1 MSLKVVIVE
10 DNPTTVLSLVKT
22 IDWDVMKCEVA
33 GTAGDGESGGVM
45 IRQLK
50 PDIVLTDIRMPVKSG
65 LDMIADVREDVP
77 DCRFVI
83 ITGYDEFQYASQA
96 IKLGVF
102 DYLLKPIDNEEVM
115 RTVRRAAAVTRRQM
129 ENDVALEQA
138 ENLKMRAQL
147 LTLLT
152 NDSQR
157 GQGVHE
163 LLAGAGLQFHTYY
176 IMALQQTEER
186 YFSQA
191 VLNRV
196 EAVLARRRMRTVT
209 LLLYDLAV
217 IFVPRGDDGKD
228 WHEEATEL
236 AYDLFDELVNPVRI
250 GVSGLGQ
257 SSHAIRQAYL
267 QARRALWEA
276 ALRKGNRAC
285 VFYEDQGD
293 GPVGQE
299 HIADTQRQ
307 IDELIARAELTDGF
321 AAEAARALAE
331 QSGRQYSN
339 LRAMMFL
346 YTTGLRRR
354 FGLSA
359 DEELD
364 AVMSGIWFVSTEE
377 DVRLCLKELNE
388 AFLRR
393 MDMPKQSLL
402 TRNALQYINLHAIE
416 GIQLNDV
423 ADKLCV
429 SANYL
434 SALIRKETGV
444 TFHEHMLE
452 ARMNVARSMLADPRI
467 LVEEVARAV
476 GYGNYISFYNAFKR
490 IEHMTPTEYRNR
502 KAKL

>member
-217 IFVPRGDDGKD
+217 IFVPRGDDGKG

-307 IDELIARAELTDGF
+307 IDELITRAELTDGF

>member
-22 IDWDVMKCEVA
+22 IDWDMMKCEVA

-65 LDMIADVREDVP
+65 LDMIADVRDDVP

-217 IFVPRGDDGKD
+217 IFVPRGDDGKG

-236 AYDLFDELVNPVRI
+236 ACDLFDELVNPVRI

>member
-33 GTAGDGESGGVM
+33 GTAGDGESGGMM

-65 LDMIADVREDVP
+65 LDMIADVRDDVP

-217 IFVPRGDDGKD
+217 IFVPRGDDGKG

-236 AYDLFDELVNPVRI
+236 ACDLFDELVNPVRI

>member
-22 IDWDVMKCEVA
+22 IDWDMMKCEVA

-65 LDMIADVREDVP
+65 LDMIAEVREDVP

-217 IFVPRGDDGKD
+217 IFVPRGDDGKG

-321 AAEAARALAE
+321 AAEAARALVE

>member
-22 IDWDVMKCEVA
+22 IDWDVVKCEVA

-217 IFVPRGDDGKD
+217 IFVPRGDDGKG

>member
-22 IDWDVMKCEVA
+22 IDWDMMKCEVA

-65 LDMIADVREDVP
+65 LDMIADVRDDVP

-217 IFVPRGDDGKD
+217 IFVPRGDDGKG

-393 MDMPKQSLL
+393 MDIPKQSLL

>member
-186 YFSQA
+186 YFAQA

-217 IFVPRGDDGKD
+217 IFVPRGDDGKG

>member
-217 IFVPRGDDGKD
+217 IFVPRGDDGKG

-236 AYDLFDELVNPVRI
+236 ACDLFDELVNPVRI

-276 ALRKGNRAC
+276 ALRKGNHAC

-476 GYGNYISFYNAFKR
+476 GYDNYISFYNAFKR

>member
-65 LDMIADVREDVP
+65 LDMIADVRDDVP

-217 IFVPRGDDGKD
+217 IFVPRGDDGKG

-476 GYGNYISFYNAFKR
+476 GYGNYF
-490 IEHMTPTEYRNR
+490 
-502 KAKL
+502 LLQCL

>member
-209 LLLYDLAV
+209 LLLYDLSV
-217 IFVPRGDDGKD
+217 IFVPRGDDGKG

-236 AYDLFDELVNPVRI
+236 ACDLFDELVNPVRI

>member
-96 IKLGVF
+96 SKLGVF

-217 IFVPRGDDGKD
+217 IFVPRGDDGKG

-393 MDMPKQSLL
+393 MDMPKPSLL

>member
-65 LDMIADVREDVP
+65 LDMIADVREDMP

-217 IFVPRGDDGKD
+217 IFVPRGDDGKG

>member
-191 VLNRV
+191 MLNRV

-217 IFVPRGDDGKD
+217 IFVPRGDDGKG

-377 DVRLCLKELNE
+377 DVRLCLKELNK

>member
-163 LLAGAGLQFHTYY
+163 LLAGAGMQFHTYY

-217 IFVPRGDDGKD
+217 IFVPRGDDGKG

>member
-65 LDMIADVREDVP
+65 LDMIADVRDDVP

-217 IFVPRGDDGKD
+217 IFVPRGDDGKG

-236 AYDLFDELVNPVRI
+236 ACDLFDELVNPVRI

-285 VFYEDQGD
+285 VFYQDQGD

>member
-22 IDWDVMKCEVA
+22 IDWDMMKCEVA

-217 IFVPRGDDGKD
+217 IFVPRGDDGKG

-236 AYDLFDELVNPVRI
+236 ACDLFDELVNPVRI

-276 ALRKGNRAC
+276 ALRKGNHAC

>member
-217 IFVPRGDDGKD
+217 IFIPRGDDGKG

>member
-22 IDWDVMKCEVA
+22 IDWDMMKCEVA

-65 LDMIADVREDVP
+65 LDMIADVRDDVP

-217 IFVPRGDDGKD
+217 IFVPRGDDGKG

-331 QSGRQYSN
+331 QSARQYSN

>member
-196 EAVLARRRMRTVT
+196 EAVLTRRRMRTVT

-217 IFVPRGDDGKD
+217 IFVPRGDDGKG

-276 ALRKGNRAC
+276 ALRKGNHAC

>member
-22 IDWDVMKCEVA
+22 IDWDMMKCEVA

-217 IFVPRGDDGKD
+217 IFVPRGDDGKG

-257 SSHAIRQAYL
+257 SSYAIRQAYL

>member
-176 IMALQQTEER
+176 IMALQQTEAR

-217 IFVPRGDDGKD
+217 IFVPRGDDGKG

>member
-217 IFVPRGDDGKD
+217 IFVPRGDDGKG
-228 WHEEATEL
+228 WHEEAMEL
-236 AYDLFDELVNPVRI
+236 ACDLFDELVNPVRI

>member
-138 ENLKMRAQL
+138 ESLKMRAQL

-217 IFVPRGDDGKD
+217 IFVPRGDDGKG

-276 ALRKGNRAC
+276 ALRKGNHAC

-402 TRNALQYINLHAIE
+402 TRNALQYILHAIE

>member
-163 LLAGAGLQFHTYY
+163 LLSGAGLQFHTYY

-217 IFVPRGDDGKD
+217 IFVPRGDDGKG

>member
-65 LDMIADVREDVP
+65 LDMIAEVREDVP

-217 IFVPRGDDGKD
+217 IFVPRGDDGKG

-502 KAKL
+502 KAKV

>member
-65 LDMIADVREDVP
+65 LDMIADVRDDVP
-77 DCRFVI
+77 DCLFVI

-217 IFVPRGDDGKD
+217 IFVPRGDDGKG

-393 MDMPKQSLL
+393 MDIPKQSLL

>member
-163 LLAGAGLQFHTYY
+163 LMAGAGLQFHTYY

-186 YFSQA
+186 FFSQA

-217 IFVPRGDDGKD
+217 IFVPRGDDGKG

>member
-65 LDMIADVREDVP
+65 LDMSADVREDVP

-217 IFVPRGDDGKD
+217 IFVPRGDDGKG

-276 ALRKGNRAC
+276 ALRKGNHAC

>member
-152 NDSQR
+152 NNSQR

-217 IFVPRGDDGKD
+217 IFVPRGDDGKG

-364 AVMSGIWFVSTEE
+364 TVMSGIWFVSTEE

>member
-217 IFVPRGDDGKD
+217 IFVPRGDDGKG

-236 AYDLFDELVNPVRI
+236 ACDLFDELVNPVRI

-276 ALRKGNRAC
+276 ALRKGNHAC

>member
-217 IFVPRGDDGKD
+217 IFVPRGDDGKG

-416 GIQLNDV
+416 GIQINDV

>member
-196 EAVLARRRMRTVT
+196 EAVLARRRMQTVT

-217 IFVPRGDDGKD
+217 IFVPRGDDGKG

>member
-217 IFVPRGDDGKD
+217 IFVPRGDDGKG

-429 SANYL
+429 SDNYL

>member
-217 IFVPRGDDGKD
+217 IFVPRGDDGKG

-393 MDMPKQSLL
+393 MDIPKQSLL

>member
-217 IFVPRGDDGKD
+217 IFVPRGDDGKG

-236 AYDLFDELVNPVRI
+236 AYDLFDELVNPV

>member
-1 MSLKVVIVE
+1 MSLTVVIVE
-10 DNPTTVLSLVKT
+10 DNPTTVLSRVKT
-22 IDWDVMKCEVA
+22 IDWDMMKCEVA

-217 IFVPRGDDGKD
+217 IFVPRGDDGKG

>member
-217 IFVPRGDDGKD
+217 IFVPRGDDGKG

-236 AYDLFDELVNPVRI
+236 ACDLFDELVNPVRI

-257 SSHAIRQAYL
+257 SSHAIR

>member
-217 IFVPRGDDGKD
+217 IFVPRGDDGKG

-416 GIQLNDV
+416 GIQLIDV